1 MATATGFTVIFT
13 DCREP
18 FDDNGDG
25 VDDVEVSTD
34 GSVSF
39 SVSNIGFR
47 TQRTPI
53 SDGRLAE
60 EMCLDLTA
68 AGTIKNSRRYQEVEF
83 PAAST
88 AVINGTFSGK
98 VADADICG

>member
-1 MATATGFTVIFT
+1 MATAPGLTGIFT

-39 SVSNIGFR
+39 SVSNIGFAPTLTTFR
-47 TQRTPI
+47 TRRTPI
-53 SDGRLAE
+53 ADGRLAE
-60 EMCLDLTA
+60 EVC
-68 AGTIKNSRRYQEVEF
+68 
-83 PAAST
+83 
-88 AVINGTFSGK
+88 
-98 VADADICG
+98 